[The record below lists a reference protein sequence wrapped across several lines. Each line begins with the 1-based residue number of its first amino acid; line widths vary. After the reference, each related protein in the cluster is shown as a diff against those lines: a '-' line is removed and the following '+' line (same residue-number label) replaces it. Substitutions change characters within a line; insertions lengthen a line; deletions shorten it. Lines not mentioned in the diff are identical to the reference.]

1 LDLREGLSFI
11 LSHLE
16 LPIWPR
22 IIYAGAAT
30 EKVLNE
36 RIALNIFERYRV
48 DCKINAYRSLRRQPP
63 SLLSLHLNKKYLE
76 TVLKRIKK
84 LLKGYPTVIDAS
96 QDTVDIY
103 QPIEV
108 PLLETIPILDWMCEM
123 EPSNAFL
130 KFAEGWLSGG
140 RADKNHNLSFWYCM
154 LWIPG
159 SLSSASG
166 EEVKLIQKW
175 NGVRPSIDENVFE
188 DFRYY
193 LIDLKVNMSRKGIRP
208 PTSSCDFCDAEI
220 SYILD
225 KAGYIRHRLC
235 SKCVTSNDF
244 STYQVNLVDKTIPT
258 YKGQN

>member
-1 LDLREGLSFI
+1 MQELSIKTIGGIHQSRSIRLDLREGLSFI

-16 LPIWPR
+16 PPIWPK
-22 IIYAGAAT
+22 IIYAGTAT

-36 RIALNIFERYRV
+36 TMTLNIFERYRV
-48 DCKINAYRSLRRQPP
+48 DCKINAYRSLRRQAP
-63 SLLSLHLNKKYLE
+63 SLLSLRLNKKYLE

-84 LLKGYPTVIDAS
+84 LLNGHPTVIDAS

-103 QPIEV
+103 QPIQV

-130 KFAEGWLSGG
+130 KFAEGWLSRGL
-140 RADKNHNLSFWYCM
+140 ADKNHNPSFSYCM

-175 NGVRPSIDENVFE
+175 TGIRPPIDENVFE

-208 PTSSCDFCDAEI
+208 
-220 SYILD
+220 
-225 KAGYIRHRLC
+225 
-235 SKCVTSNDF
+235 
-244 STYQVNLVDKTIPT
+244 
-258 YKGQN
+258 